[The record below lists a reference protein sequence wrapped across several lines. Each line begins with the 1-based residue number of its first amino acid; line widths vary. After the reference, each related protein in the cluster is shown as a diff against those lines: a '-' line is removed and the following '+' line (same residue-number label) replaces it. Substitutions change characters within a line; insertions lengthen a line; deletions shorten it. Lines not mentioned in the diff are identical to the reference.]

1 MKDRILAEIRRTAA
15 QNGGEP
21 LGRDRFLA
29 ETGIKESD
37 WLGKFWARWSDALAE
52 AGFQPNQL
60 NAALPEDQLLRSIA
74 DLVKDLG
81 RFPVMSEV
89 KLRSRTA
96 PGFPSHN
103 TFGRFGGKAALVE
116 RVRAWCIA
124 QGDHETADLC
134 SPAPGSA
141 PSEVGETAD
150 AVASGYVY
158 LFRHGTRR
166 EFKIGRTRNPLRREG
181 EVDIELPLEVEPLHK
196 IKTDDPAGV
205 EAYWHRR
212 FADKR
217 LRGEWFAL
225 TSADVR
231 AFRRWKRIF

>member
-1 MKDRILAEIRRTAA
+1 MKDHILAEIQRTAA

-21 LGRDRFLA
+21 LGRERFLA

-37 WLGKFWARWSDALAE
+37 WLGKYWARWSDAIAE
-52 AGFQPNQL
+52 AGLQPNQL

-81 RFPVMSEV
+81 RFPVMSEI
-89 KLRSRTA
+89 KLKARTA

-116 RVRAWCIA
+116 KVRAWCLA
-124 QGDHETADLC
+124 QGDEATADLC
-134 SPAPGSA
+134 GPPPGHAVSDGSESAAAIAP
-141 PSEVGETAD
+141 
-150 AVASGYVY
+150 GYVY

-196 IKTDDPAGV
+196 IETDDPAGV

-225 TSADVR
+225 TPADVR
-231 AFRRWKRIF
+231 AFRRWRKIF